1 MMKIENYKSVIV
13 LMAETLDLYEQMG
26 TKKI

>member
-1 MMKIENYKSVIV
+1 MMYIENYKSVIV
-13 LMAETLDLYEQMG
+13 LIAETLDLYEQMG